1 MTARGAAWEAVC
13 VEALQW
19 QAARGTLFWLRT
31 GAEVR
36 QIGDSDETGAFKA
49 ARVKKG
55 PPDFFVMAAG
65 MAILGDFKETR
76 KATWPFSSLEEH
88 QAKDLDAHQRQ
99 GGVSVLLL
107 RFLPAKGRP
116 ATFVVLWRLLGPL
129 WWRWSRG
136 SVARGEGSLS
146 REVAAE
152 VGTAYEGLEWLN
164 SLRAHLAR
172 AETIC

>member
-1 MTARGAAWEAVC
+1 MTARGAAWENVC
-13 VEALQW
+13 IEALQW
-19 QAARGTLFWLRT
+19 QAARGSLYWLRT

-49 ARVKKG
+49 ARVKEG

-65 MAILGDFKETR
+65 LAILGDFKETR
-76 KATWPFSSLEEH
+76 KATWPFSNLEEH
-88 QAKDLDAHQRQ
+88 QAKALDAHQRQ

-107 RFLPAKGRP
+107 RFLPATGRP
-116 ATFVVLWRLLGPL
+116 ATFVVLWRRLGPL
-129 WWRWSRG
+129 WWRWHQG
-136 SVARGEGSLS
+136 SAARGDGSLS

-152 VGTAYEGLEWLN
+152 VGVAYEGMDWLT

-172 AETIC
+172 AETTC